1 MRRISTRLKLS
12 VSSKT
17 VGLLLPSTLVA
28 MMANYSCDGHP
39 HLWGRQYLVKEVSS
53 VTIKLTESQ
62 RDSLIDFIE
71 CNFYPNIQN
80 DDSIDSIDYAIDL
93 LNVYTRLRNA
103 AKQRRRTEAQGRNEA
118 FLPLHS
124 KNEI

>member
-1 MRRISTRLKLS
+1 MT
-12 VSSKT
+12 
-17 VGLLLPSTLVA
+17 GL
-28 MMANYSCDGHP
+28 H
-39 HLWGRQYLVKEVSS
+39 HLWGRRYLVKGVSR

-93 LNVYTRLRNA
+93 LNVYTRLRSA
-103 AKQRRRTEAQGRNEA
+103 AKHRRRTEAQGRNEA
-118 FLPLHS
+118 FLPTAGCYYYTS
-124 KNEI
+124 STNS

>member
-1 MRRISTRLKLS
+1 MGTVISCKGGERS
-12 VSSKT
+12 
-17 VGLLLPSTLVA
+17 
-28 MMANYSCDGHP
+28 DH
-39 HLWGRQYLVKEVSS
+39 
-53 VTIKLTESQ
+53 KLTEGQ

-93 LNVYTRLRNA
+93 LNVYTRLRSA
-103 AKQRRRTEAQGRNEA
+103 AKHRRSTETQRRNEA
-118 FLPLHS
+118 FPPLHS

>member
-1 MRRISTRLKLS
+1 MFSFCTILAKADT
-12 VSSKT
+12 
-17 VGLLLPSTLVA
+17 
-28 MMANYSCDGHP
+28 
-39 HLWGRQYLVKEVSS
+39 VSS

-71 CNFYPNIQN
+71 CNCYPNSQN
-80 DDSIDSIDYAIDL
+80 DDGIDSIDYAIDL
-93 LNVYTRLRNA
+93 LNVYTLLPTA
-103 AKQRRRTEAQGRNEA
+103 AKYRRSTEAQGRNEA

>member
-1 MRRISTRLKLS
+1 M
-12 VSSKT
+12 
-17 VGLLLPSTLVA
+17 
-28 MMANYSCDGHP
+28 
-39 HLWGRQYLVKEVSS
+39 
-53 VTIKLTESQ
+53 TIKLTEGQ

-103 AKQRRRTEAQGRNEA
+103 AKHRRRTEAQGYSEA
-118 FLPLHS
+118 VNRLAAED
-124 KNEI
+124 KCKD

>member
-1 MRRISTRLKLS
+1 MADFNSLKIEC
-12 VSSKT
+12 VQQDCRFVIAIDTCGNDGK
-17 VGLLLPSTLVA
+17 LLLRRGL
-28 MMANYSCDGHP
+28 H
-39 HLWGRQYLVKEVSS
+39 HLWGRRYLVKGVSR

-93 LNVYTRLRNA
+93 LNVYTRLRSA
-103 AKQRRRTEAQGRNEA
+103 AKHRRSTEAQGRNEA

>member
-1 MRRISTRLKLS
+1 MKR
-12 VSSKT
+12 
-17 VGLLLPSTLVA
+17 
-28 MMANYSCDGHP
+28 DGHP
-39 HLWGRQYLVKEVSS
+39 HLWGWRYLVKGVSR

-103 AKQRRRTEAQGRNEA
+103 AKQRRRTGINGYSEAVNRLAAEGKCK
-118 FLPLHS
+118 LP
-124 KNEI
+124 KD

>member
-1 MRRISTRLKLS
+1 MRRRGRETRR
-12 VSSKT
+12 
-17 VGLLLPSTLVA
+17 GL
-28 MMANYSCDGHP
+28 P
-39 HLWGRQYLVKEVSS
+39 HLWERQYIDKEVNR
-53 VTIKLTESQ
+53 VTIKLTEGQ

-80 DDSIDSIDYAIDL
+80 DDSIDYAIDL
-93 LNVYTRLRNA
+93 LNVYTRLRSA
-103 AKQRRRTEAQGRNEA
+103 AKHRRSTETQGRNEA